1 MIDLEEGKRLLAA
14 AASCKQHDCANWDD
28 WASDNGQA
36 LIEEIER
43 LRCVKPKMFNHQTRL
58 QILGILAKEL
68 IEKQTPEADLRF
80 QEALLQHL
88 ACSRD

>member
-43 LRCVKPKMFNHQTRL
+43 LRGVEPKMFNHQTRL
-58 QILGILAKEL
+58 QILCILAKEAL
-68 IEKQTPEADLRF
+68 EEKTTEAELRF
-80 QEALLQHL
+80 EKALLQHL